1 MSNLSKLLLT
11 LLLSSFIS
19 STTEQLSVNDYD
31 YVELNYIMVRFND
44 DSKVCRIIS
53 DTLVD

>member
-11 LLLSSFIS
+11 VLLSSFIS

-44 DSKVCRIIS
+44 DSKVYGIVS
-53 DTLVD
+53 DTLVG

>member
-11 LLLSSFIS
+11 LLLFSFIS

-44 DSKVCRIIS
+44 DSKVYGIVS
-53 DTLVD
+53 DTLVG